1 MVASQEAVMGAVLH
15 QQNTAQPVQ
24 VRIFFEGVERFRNLK
39 SETCRK
45 KGVEFTP
52 LAKLRRFDLALTFM
66 VGV

>member
-39 SETCRK
+39 SERCRK
-45 KGVEFTP
+45 KGVEFTKE
-52 LAKLRRFDLALTFM
+52 KLRRFDLALTFM